1 MRRHHP
7 ATAIAFVFLFG
18 LLSVAVQSIA
28 NAQEEDRSDWPSS
41 IQTGFAINDLAATA
55 WAVTSDADLT
65 QRPIA
70 ATFWAA
76 DETPHPK
83 LEKFSRANPR
93 WRVQTVQ
100 AEFLVTEIAGLEA
113 GSTSEVAV
121 YLTSGAQDRLDLT
134 AWAQAGPTE
143 KVQVIATSRARYNPP
158 SALRSLL
165 PYALTSAAV
174 IGMFLLFYAIGR
186 VRNRPKAKPGLKRRH
201 KRRRR

>member
-7 ATAIAFVFLFG
+7 AIAIAFVFLFG
-18 LLSVAVQSIA
+18 LLSGAVQSIA
-28 NAQEEDRSDWPSS
+28 NAQEEDRL
-41 IQTGFAINDLAATA
+41 TGPFLFKPALQSTTFATA

-83 LEKFSRANPR
+83 MEIFSRSNPR

-100 AEFLVTEIAGLEA
+100 AEFLVKQIAGLEA
-113 GSTSEVAV
+113 GSTAEVAV
-121 YLTSGAQDRLDLT
+121 YFTSEAQDRLDLT

-174 IGMFLLFYAIGR
+174 IGVSLLFYAIGR